1 MIKQWLLPGVLFFLA
16 LISVLILRSVA
27 PGLLDRQL
35 LFFFVGAAVFWV
47 TSRVPYERWQGVSWY
62 FYIFLVIGLVLTQL
76 LATVTRGTRSWVE
89 IGAFHIQ
96 PSQLAVVLAGLAIG
110 RFIEEHPV
118 LNVISFIKLLF
129 FIGLPAVLI
138 FSEPDLG
145 TAAIYVISLTPA
157 VLLSKVP
164 KLYLVWTVTFGLIAV
179 ALTWM
184 FLLKPYQR
192 QRITS
197 FMSSEEHTQTASYNA
212 IQSVI
217 AVGSGGATGRGLG
230 QGTQSQLR
238 FLPERQTDFVFASF
252 AEETGFIGGALLI
265 GLYAVLVGLCLSISY
280 QLNSAGAKLFTL
292 VTAVMFMAQ
301 IGVNIGMNIG
311 LVPITGITLPFVSYG
326 GSSILAL
333 SFHLGCVQS
342 TLKQF
347 SVKEKLFIR

>member
-1 MIKQWLLPGVLFFLA
+1 MIKQWLLPGTLFFLA
-16 LISVLILRSVA
+16 LSSILILRSVA
-27 PGLLDRQL
+27 PSLLDRQL
-35 LFFFVGAAVFWV
+35 LFFVLGGALFWV
-47 TSRVPYERWQGVSWY
+47 TSRIPFDRWQSVSWY
-62 FYIFLVIGLVLTQL
+62 FYGGLIGSLILTQL
-76 LATVTRGTRSWVE
+76 LATVTRGTRSWIE

-96 PSQLAVVLAGLAIG
+96 PSQLAVALAGLAIG
-110 RFIEEHPV
+110 KFLQSRPQLTLV
-118 LNVISFIKLLF
+118 QYLQLLAL
-129 FIGLPAVLI
+129 IGVPMGLI
-138 FSEPDLG
+138 FLEPDLG
-145 TAAIYVISLTPA
+145 TAAIFAISLLPA
-157 VLLSKVP
+157 LVFSRVP
-164 KLYLVWTVTFGLIAV
+164 KLYLVWTVTLAVVAV
-179 ALTWM
+179 AVAWM

-197 FMSSEEHTQTASYNA
+197 FISSDGHAQTASYNA

-265 GLYAVLVGLCLSISY
+265 SLYAALVGLCLTVSY
-280 QLNSAGAKLFTL
+280 QLKSAGARLFTL

-301 IGVNIGMNIG
+301 VGVNIGMNIG

-342 TLKQF
+342 ALRQF
-347 SVKEKLFIR
+347 SVKEKLFIQ